1 MKKSKDTK
9 IKFSEKYPTAYGL
22 LCLVFLLIMV
32 ALIIIGL
39 YFLLKFLG
47 GKLIGGL
54 HLLTA
59 TVSKMDAVVIVALIT
74 GAVSITGVILS
85 SIIAKRIDY
94 KKAREAYLAQ
104 KREEPYGKFV
114 EMVYKIQQNSKGTEK
129 YSQEEMINDML
140 SFSQEITLW
149 GSPKVAKKWV
159 EFRENGANPDYAKK
173 NLFVLEKIMNEM
185 RKDLGMKK
193 MKKGELLGFFVNDI
207 KQAMK
212 KSK

>member
-9 IKFSEKYPTAYGL
+9 IKFSEKHPTAYGL
-22 LCLVFLLIMV
+22 LCLVFLLIMI
-32 ALIIIGL
+32 APIIIGL

-47 GKLIGGL
+47 GKLIEGL

-74 GAVSITGVILS
+74 GAVSIIGVILS
-85 SIIAKRIDY
+85 SIVAKLIEY
-94 KKAREAYLAQ
+94 KKSREEYLAQ
-104 KREEPYGKFV
+104 KREEPYGKFI
-114 EMVYKIQQNSKGTEK
+114 EMVYNIQQNAKGTK
-129 YSQEEMINDML
+129 DYSQEDMIKAMR
-140 SFSQEITLW
+140 SFSQEISLW
-149 GSPKVAKKWV
+149 GSPKVAKKWL
-159 EFRENGANPDYAKK
+159 EFRENGANPDASEK
-173 NLFVLEKIMNEM
+173 NLFVLENIMNEM